1 MIRFNSV
8 PAEVDHVG
16 SSLNASD
23 SEDAVRWRNYQS
35 TLARIT
41 MSGFSDCSFLCEL
54 RGILPKGKKYTLPT
68 PKVHAGT
75 RPADMGGR
83 ILAATQWLVEAKEAR
98 WVYQRC
104 SEKEKTDKRDPRD
117 TWSMENWNI
126 WKAQL
131 EFYQN
136 DERVEAAGR
145 EAARRALDQMMVV
158 EI

>member
-1 MIRFNSV
+1 
-8 PAEVDHVG
+8 
-16 SSLNASD
+16 
-23 SEDAVRWRNYQS
+23 
-35 TLARIT
+35 

-54 RGILPKGKKYTLPT
+54 RGILPQSKKYTLPT
-68 PKVHAGT
+68 AKVQAGT

-83 ILAATQWLVEAKEAR
+83 ILAAAQWLLEAEEAR

-104 SEKEKTDKRDPRD
+104 SEKEKTDKRNPRD

-145 EAARRALDQMMVV
+145 KAARRALDQMIAV
-158 EI
+158 EA